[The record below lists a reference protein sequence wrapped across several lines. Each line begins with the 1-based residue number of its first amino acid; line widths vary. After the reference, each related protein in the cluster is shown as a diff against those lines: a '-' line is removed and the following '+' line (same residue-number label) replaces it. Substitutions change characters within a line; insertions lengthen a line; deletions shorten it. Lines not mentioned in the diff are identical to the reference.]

1 MLDIFNQMESEII
14 PERGESIHK
23 AADDPFRPWFLIGP
37 ASVPWRY
44 RFVKKE
50 REKKKK
56 PALTEQSEKSSYFCA
71 KYKIS
76 NR

>member
-56 PALTEQSEKSSYFCA
+56 TCPDRTIGEIFILL
-71 KYKIS
+71 
-76 NR
+76 R